1 MTHPEIS
8 ELLERLD
15 EARMRIRTQLPQ
27 VDPSKQIYP
36 GWTLHHF
43 LAHMT
48 GWDDA
53 VVECLRAHLEGRNPG
68 TPAARG
74 IDAYNAET
82 IETRET
88 LDLERVMREWEQTR
102 QALKDVLL
110 AMPDDKFKKPL
121 VAPWGQTLSV
131 SQLVRVFIHHEA
143 EEHAV
148 HLAEWLQDPDQPLLD
163 KH

>member
-1 MTHPEIS
+1 MPHPEIMT
-8 ELLERLD
+8 LIERLD
-15 EARMRIRTQLPQ
+15 QARGRIRDLLPQ
-27 VDPSKQIYP
+27 VDPAKQIYP

-53 VVECLRAHLEGRNPG
+53 VVESLRAHVEDREPE

-88 LDLERVMREWEQTR
+88 IDLDKIIREWEQTR
-102 QALKDVLL
+102 EDLKQVLL
-110 AMPDDKFKKPL
+110 TMPDAKFRQTL
-121 VAPWGQTLSV
+121 VSPWGQRLTV
-131 SQLVRVFIHHEA
+131 TQLVNVFIHHEA
-143 EEHAV
+143 EEHAI
-148 HLAEWLQDPDQPLLD
+148 HLTEWLQNPDQPLLD